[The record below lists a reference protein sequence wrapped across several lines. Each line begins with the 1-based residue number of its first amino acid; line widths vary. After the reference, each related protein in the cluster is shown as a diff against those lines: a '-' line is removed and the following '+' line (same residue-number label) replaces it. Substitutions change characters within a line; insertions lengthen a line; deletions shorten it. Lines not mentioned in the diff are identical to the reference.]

1 MVLLEL
7 FWSFYKIGFTSFGG
21 LSMVPLINHEMLSHG
36 WMTLSEVS
44 DIVAI
49 AEMTPGPLGLNCATF
64 AGNRVA
70 GFLGALSAS
79 LGVLSPTFLICAVA
93 AVAFEKFRDSSFMQK
108 VMSGVRPIC
117 LGLILAV
124 LCSLS
129 MTNYASPNG
138 GVNLPA
144 LFIGAAAL
152 AALLK
157 FKVSIPVVI
166 ASSALLGLVLIR

>member
-7 FWSFYKIGFTSFGG
+7 FWSFLLIGFGSFGG
-21 LSMVPLINHEMLSHG
+21 LSMIPQISNEVIRHG
-36 WMTLSEVS
+36 WMTAEQVT

-129 MTNYASPNG
+129 MTNYAASSG
-138 GVNLPA
+138 GISLPA

>member
-1 MVLLEL
+1 MDLN
-7 FWSFYKIGFTSFGG
+7 FSFLTKYWPMFVRGAGT
-21 LSMVPLINHEMLSHG
+21 
-36 WMTLSEVS
+36 TL
-44 DIVAI
+44 
-49 AEMTPGPLGLNCATF
+49 
-64 AGNRVA
+64 
-70 GFLGALSAS
+70 
-79 LGVLSPTFLICAVA
+79 VLSLFTVI
-93 AVAFEKFRDSSFMQK
+93 
-108 VMSGVRPIC
+108 